1 MLMGCF
7 KTFLSNFC
15 SENNLRKK
23 IHIAK
28 KINGSVGKVIFIGVP
43 DINSDNSSDSG
54 VKNNIMSNSLSNA
67 RNARKKRTRTKGI
80 SVTIK
85 ESLYNPN
92 ILAIMYKIA
101 SMYIV
106 MIVFF
111 SENTIILV
119 LVSFLLL
126 YDGSF

>member
-1 MLMGCF
+1 MLIGCF
-7 KTFLSNFC
+7 KTFLSNFR

-28 KINGSVGKVIFIGVP
+28 KINGSVGKVIFIGVLGT
-43 DINSDNSSDSG
+43 NSDNSSDSG
-54 VKNNIMSNSLSNA
+54 VENNIMSNSLSNA

>member
-1 MLMGCF
+1 MLIGCF
-7 KTFLSNFC
+7 KTFLSNFR

-23 IHIAK
+23 THIAK
-28 KINGSVGKVIFIGVP
+28 KINGSVGKFIFIGVP
-43 DINSDNSSDSG
+43 GTNSDNSRDSG
-54 VKNNIMSNSLSNA
+54 VKNKMMSNSLSKA

-85 ESLYNPN
+85 ESLYIPN
-92 ILAIMYKIA
+92 ILAIMYKVA

-126 YDGSF
+126 YGGSF